1 MVKNESFGNLFFKNL
16 EFEKYRKIYVLK
28 SQIKECV
35 FKNNAILPL
44 A

>member
-16 EFEKYRKIYVLK
+16 EFEKYRKIYVSK

-35 FKNNAILPL
+35 FKNTPNLRL